1 MSHSASPRHPI
12 GVVSERTGLTADVL
26 RVWER
31 RYSVVEPQRS
41 AGGQRLYSDADIERL
56 TLLNRATRGGHGI
69 SHVAALSNAKLEDL
83 VRDTEEARASQP
95 ARFIPAGE
103 PDTVVD
109 QAFAF
114 AEALDPDG
122 LEALLRRNAAR
133 YGLVFF
139 LDSIAAPLMRKMGD
153 EWHAG
158 RITFS
163 QEHLATAVIQRV
175 VSDLS
180 PLLTAGEGNPTIV
193 IATLEGE
200 RHANGALM
208 AAATAASDGWRVIYL
223 GPDLPAQDIAETAAR
238 TGARAVGVSMILSER
253 KAGRAA
259 KLQELEKKL
268 PSRATLFVGGS
279 ASEALKR
286 NSRESATVFISTMR
300 ELREALALERGKA
313 TP

>member
-1 MSHSASPRHPI
+1 MTHSAAPRHPI

-31 RYSVVEPQRS
+31 RYSVVEPRRS
-41 AGGQRLYSDADIERL
+41 AGGQRLYSDADVERL
-56 TLLNRATRGGHGI
+56 SLLHRATRGGHGI

-83 VRDTEEARASQP
+83 VRETEEARASQP
-95 ARFIPAGE
+95 ARFIPTDE
-103 PDTVVD
+103 PHTVVD
-109 QAFAF
+109 QAFRF
-114 AEALDPDG
+114 AESLDPDG
-122 LEALLRRNAAR
+122 LEGLLRRNAAR

-139 LDSIAAPLMRKMGD
+139 LDSIAAPLMRKIGD

-158 RITFS
+158 TMTFS

-180 PLLTAGEGNPTIV
+180 PHLTAGDGNPTIV

-208 AAATAASDGWRVIYL
+208 AAATAASEGWRVIYL
-223 GPDLPAQDIAETAAR
+223 GADLPALDIAETVSR
-238 TGARAVGVSMILSER
+238 TGAQAVGISMILSAR
-253 KAGRAA
+253 KAGRAS
-259 KLQELEKKL
+259 KLQELEQKL
-268 PSRATLFVGGS
+268 PGGAKLFVGGS
-279 ASEALKR
+279 ASEDVKR
-286 NSRESATVFISTMR
+286 NSPASATVFISTMR
-300 ELREALALERGKA
+300 ELREALASERDKA